1 MGINRL
7 TVWRWLF
14 PITDLSWICIFALW
28 FKFLLGKWH
37 RWLISRSGHL
47 NTSAHCV
54 LGWELPRKKKKK
66 HTKALARTMHYSH
79 GGDRARSALAVA
91 PWPEGVPCQQR
102 QGSWLSCAPL
112 ELHQKDPIP
121 PIKDRAGGLAWCHM
135 TYTLHQNKRVH
146 VESETKNDVLIQ
158 GDRPGMGHEELI
170 SLEGHVPGLW
180 PILPRDQGCGGD
192 GLENCRQEML
202 LPTGLVLVT
211 FHLRFTL
218 YKTIPFL
225 SNLNWGGSQTEVN
238 AISLITL
245 T

>member
-1 MGINRL
+1 
-7 TVWRWLF
+7 
-14 PITDLSWICIFALW
+14 
-28 FKFLLGKWH
+28 
-37 RWLISRSGHL
+37 
-47 NTSAHCV
+47 
-54 LGWELPRKKKKK
+54 
-66 HTKALARTMHYSH
+66 
-79 GGDRARSALAVA
+79 
-91 PWPEGVPCQQR
+91 
-102 QGSWLSCAPL
+102 
-112 ELHQKDPIP
+112 
-121 PIKDRAGGLAWCHM
+121 M
-135 TYTLHQNKRVH
+135 THTLHQNKRVH

-225 SNLNWGGSQTEVN
+225 SNLN
-238 AISLITL
+238 
-245 T
+245 